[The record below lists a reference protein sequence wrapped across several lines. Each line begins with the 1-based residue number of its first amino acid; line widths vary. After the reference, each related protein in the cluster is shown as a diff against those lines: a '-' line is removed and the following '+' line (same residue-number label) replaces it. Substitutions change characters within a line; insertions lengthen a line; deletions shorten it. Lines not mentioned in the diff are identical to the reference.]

1 MLTLQQLALAQG
13 NSAYRIMGS
22 VKDENGLLSDV
33 VIDLFLA
40 KDSTLIKSEITNDVG
55 IFTFDEVMAGEYFV
69 GINSMNHEASNTMI
83 SVKSSDLNMGF
94 IILKPKSIE
103 LQEVVVVNKKP
114 YIERGQGKTILNIES
129 SFSATGSSAF
139 EILEKAPGILIS
151 ANENIVM
158 RGRQGIIVQVDGKN
172 LPMSG
177 TDLANYLKGLPS
189 GSIERIE
196 LITNPSA
203 KYDAAGS
210 AIIDIRLKKDK
221 KLGTNGTVSMS
232 YGQGKYPKTNPSIT
246 FNHRTKNINVFGN
259 YNFAYREFYSDLTLI
274 RTFYENNNF
283 AGKYKQHN
291 YFLYP
296 FKNHVGRIGL
306 DYTINENNV
315 LGFVI
320 NGISNKYK
328 LRGFNETDVFTEP
341 NLRSTKFKTDNL
353 SDNVWANIEAN
364 VNFKHLYKKPG
375 REITFDFDIAQYNNE
390 TEQLFSTQYLTLD
403 NKPFRDNYIL
413 QGLIDG
419 KLNIY
424 ALKADYTTP
433 INEQTRIDFGLKS
446 SIVNSDNQL
455 IFNDLSNESIIF
467 DSTKSN
473 HFLYDEN
480 INAAYFTFSNT
491 INDKFNY
498 SVGLRAENTNIT
510 GNQIVYNERFDTSY
524 TQLFPTLTLNYKVN
538 EKHSF
543 ELALNRRI
551 QRPSYSQL
559 NPFKFYLDPTTYKE
573 GNPYLSPQTTNSVDL
588 TYVFNNKISS
598 TFSYFRTNNN
608 ITEIIGPSET
618 EEKVTIQTNENISYA
633 EYYSAYVAIPIEITK
648 WWTTQKDLNIYWGQ
662 YTGSIANT
670 TINNLGNFNFNINSV
685 NNFTITKNLTAEL
698 SGNYRASERY
708 AFEVL
713 QPRWTMNFGLQQ
725 KLWDGKGSLRLNVN
739 DVFYSNRVEADVT
752 FTDYTENF
760 LVKRES
766 RVATL
771 ALSYRFGKNT
781 VPGSRRRA
789 SGADD
794 IKGRAAN
801 SPT

>member
-1 MLTLQQLALAQG
+1 MFNQLIVAQDSNVFKITGNINDESGSLTD
-13 NSAYRIMGS
+13 I
-22 VKDENGLLSDV
+22 V
-33 VIDLFLA
+33 VDLHIL
-40 KDSTLIKSEITNDVG
+40 KDSTLFKSEFTNETG
-55 IFTFDEVMAGEYFV
+55 SFTFEYVPVGEYFV
-69 GINSMNHEASNTMI
+69 SVNTFNHNSYQSNI
-83 SVKSSDLNMGF
+83 SIDKADKNIGNITLTPKLNE
-94 IILKPKSIE
+94 LK
-103 LQEVVVVNKKP
+103 EVVVVSKKP

-129 SFSATGSSAF
+129 SLSATGSSAF

-221 KLGTNGTVSMS
+221 KLGTNGTVSLS

-246 FNHRTKNINVFGN
+246 FNHRTKNINIFGN
-259 YNFAYREFYSDLTLI
+259 YNYAYREFFSDLTLN
-274 RTFYENNNF
+274 RTFYDNNNF
-283 AGKYKQHN
+283 TGKYKQHN

-296 FKNHVGRIGL
+296 FNNHIGRIGL
-306 DYTINENNV
+306 DYNIDEKNTIG
-315 LGFVI
+315 LVI

-328 LRGFNETDVFTEP
+328 LRGFNETDVYTEP
-341 NLRSTKFKTDNL
+341 DLRSNKFKTDNL
-353 SDNVWANIEAN
+353 SDNVWANLEGNI
-364 VNFKHLYKKPG
+364 NFKHLYTKPG

-403 NKPFRDNYIL
+403 DKPYQDDYIL

-424 ALKADYTTP
+424 ALKFDYTTP

-455 IFNDLSNESIIF
+455 VFNDLSNETVVF

-491 INDKFNY
+491 INDKINY

-510 GNQIVYNERFDTSY
+510 GNQIVYNERFDTTY
-524 TQLFPTLTLNYKVN
+524 TQLFPTLTVNYKAN

-573 GNPYLSPQTTNSVDL
+573 GNPYLSPQTTNSLDL
-588 TYVFNNKISS
+588 TYIFNNKISS

-608 ITEIIGPSET
+608 ITEIIGPSPT

-648 WWTTQKDLNIYWGQ
+648 WWTTQKDINIYWGQ

-713 QPRWTMNFGLQQ
+713 QPRWTMNFGIQQ
-725 KLWDGKGSLRLNVN
+725 KLWDGLGSIRLNVN
-739 DVFYSNRVEADVT
+739 DVFYSNWVEADVT

-794 IKGRAAN
+794 LKGRAAS

>member
-1 MLTLQQLALAQG
+1 MFNQLIVAQDSNVFKITGNINDESGSLTD
-13 NSAYRIMGS
+13 I
-22 VKDENGLLSDV
+22 V
-33 VIDLFLA
+33 VDLHIL
-40 KDSTLIKSEITNDVG
+40 KDSTLFKSEFTNETG
-55 IFTFDEVMAGEYFV
+55 SFTFEYVPVGEYFV
-69 GINSMNHEASNTMI
+69 SVNTFNHNSYQSNISIDEADKNIGNITLTP
-83 SVKSSDLNMGF
+83 KLNE
-94 IILKPKSIE
+94 LK
-103 LQEVVVVNKKP
+103 EVVVVSKKP

-129 SFSATGSSAF
+129 SLSATGSSAF

-221 KLGTNGTVSMS
+221 KLGTNGTVSLS

-246 FNHRTKNINVFGN
+246 FNHRTKNINIFGN
-259 YNFAYREFYSDLTLI
+259 YNYAYREFFSDLTLN
-274 RTFYENNNF
+274 RTFYDNNNF
-283 AGKYKQHN
+283 TGKYKQHN

-296 FKNHVGRIGL
+296 FNNHIGRIGL
-306 DYTINENNV
+306 DYNIDEKNTIG
-315 LGFVI
+315 LVI

-328 LRGFNETDVFTEP
+328 LRGFNETDVYTEP
-341 NLRSTKFKTDNL
+341 DLRSNKFKTDNL
-353 SDNVWANIEAN
+353 SDNVWANLEGNI
-364 VNFKHLYKKPG
+364 NFKHLYTKPG

-403 NKPFRDNYIL
+403 DKPYQDDYIL

-424 ALKADYTTP
+424 ALKFDYTTP

-455 IFNDLSNESIIF
+455 VFNDLSNETVVF

-491 INDKFNY
+491 INDKINY

-510 GNQIVYNERFDTSY
+510 GNQIVYNERFDTTY
-524 TQLFPTLTLNYKVN
+524 TQLFPTLTVNYKAN

-573 GNPYLSPQTTNSVDL
+573 GNPYLSPQTTNSLDL
-588 TYVFNNKISS
+588 TYIFNNKISS

-608 ITEIIGPSET
+608 ITEIIGPSPT

-648 WWTTQKDLNIYWGQ
+648 WWTTQKDINIYWGQ

-713 QPRWTMNFGLQQ
+713 QPRWTMNFGIQQ
-725 KLWDGKGSLRLNVN
+725 KLWDGLGSIRLNVN
-739 DVFYSNRVEADVT
+739 DVFYSNWVEADVT

-794 IKGRAAN
+794 LKGRAAS